1 MRTHLILP
9 DDLVK
14 QVDATVGKRKR
25 SRFVEEAVREK
36 LRREALLAALS
47 ATAGMLSA
55 EDHPQW
61 AASKQAAAWVRES
74 RRRDEYRSEKPTR
87 A

>member
-1 MRTHLILP
+1 MRTHLVLP

-36 LRREALLAALS
+36 LRRQTLLAAIS
-47 ATAGMLSA
+47 KTAGMLST

-61 AASKQAAAWVRES
+61 TTSEQSAAWVRES
-74 RRRDEYRSEKPTR
+74 RRRDNYRLEKLAR